1 MKKNSFIFL
10 VILLIATVGE
20 AVAQRQFDINSF
32 TPGNK
37 LRAAEAVIEN
47 FYVDSVAAD
56 KLVEQAIIAMLKTL
70 DPHSAYST
78 PDETRQLNEPLEG
91 NFSGIGIRFQMQND
105 TLYVIEATQGG
116 PSEELGILPGDRI
129 ISCNDTV
136 IAGQKMKNTDIMKV
150 LRGPRGTVAN
160 LKVVRRG
167 VAEPI
172 DFRVI
177 RRDIPINS
185 VDAAFMADDHTGVIV
200 ISRFAEKTPE
210 EVEEAMNSLRK
221 KGMKDLI
228 IDLTGNSGGYLHS
241 AYEIAN
247 MFLRKGDLLVYTDA
261 PRLGV
266 TNYNADKNGS
276 FLKGRVAVMVDQY
289 SASAAEILS
298 GAIQDNDRGVVVG
311 RRTFGK
317 GLVQRPFPFPDGS
330 MIRLT
335 VSRYYTPSGRCI
347 QKPYTDG
354 DGEDYQED
362 LNRRFS
368 TGELMNADSA
378 YHFPDSLLYRTLHN
392 KRPVYGGGGIMP
404 DRFVALDTMF
414 YTPYYRDVVAKGVLN
429 RYCLEYVEQHR
440 AEIKKNYPTAER
452 FVYRFEITPAIMEG
466 LTSLAESE
474 GVEFNQEQFDRSGP
488 YLANILKAVI
498 GRDIYGQDT
507 YYMSAYRNNP
517 IFIEALSIINS
528 PDEYDRLLGNNP

>member
-1 MKKNSFIFL
+1 M
-10 VILLIATVGE
+10 LLCATGV
-20 AVAQRQFDINSF
+20 VTAQRQFNTNSF

-47 FYVDSVAAD
+47 FYVDTVATD
-56 KLVEQAIIAMLKTL
+56 KLVEEAIIAMLKTL

-78 PDETRQLNEPLEG
+78 PEETRQLNEPLEG

-129 ISCNDTV
+129 ISCNGTV
-136 IAGQKMKNTDIMKV
+136 IAGVKMKNNDIMKI
-150 LRGPRGTVAN
+150 LRGPRGTEAN

-167 VAEPI
+167 VVEPI
-172 DFRVI
+172 DFKVI

-185 VDAAFMADDHTGVIV
+185 VDAAFMADNHTGVIV

-210 EVEEAMNSLRK
+210 EVDEAMKTLRK
-221 KGMKDLI
+221 QGMKDLI
-228 IDLTGNSGGYLHS
+228 IDLTGNSGGYLRS

-266 TNYNADKNGS
+266 TNYEAEKDGS

-289 SASAAEILS
+289 SASAAEILA
-298 GAIQDNDRGVVVG
+298 GAIQDNDRGVIVG

-354 DGEDYQED
+354 DGEAYQED
-362 LNRRFS
+362 INRRFS
-368 TGELMNADSA
+368 TGELMNVDSA
-378 YHFPDSLLYRTLHN
+378 YHFADSLLFRTLRN

-414 YTPYYRDVVAKGVLN
+414 YTPYYRDVVAKGLLN

-440 AEIKKNYPTAER
+440 AEIKKAYPTAKQ
-452 FVYRFEITPAIMEG
+452 FVDRFEITPEIMTG
-466 LTSLAESE
+466 LTTLAEAE
-474 GVEFNQEQFDRSGP
+474 GVEFNQEQYDRSGT
-488 YLANILKAVI
+488 YLGNIIKAVI

-517 IFIEALSIINS
+517 IFTDALSIINS